1 MYWSETQSNLKYNK
15 DQLQNGSFLR
25 VSGEWTSVA
34 FNQKTTYFLFMRRIM
49 NTNSI
54 LKRLALFLVGAL
66 IIPTFAAA
74 DIKMGIILGFTGP
87 IESLTPDM
95 GNSAELAFKEVSDSG
110 QLLGGQK
117 VRVVR
122 ADSTCIDAAAA
133 TAAAERLITSDK
145 VVGIMGA
152 DCSGVTTAIANNV
165 AIPNGVTMVSPS
177 ATSPALTTI
186 ADNGYF
192 FRTAPSDARQGQ
204 VLAQIT
210 MERGFND
217 VAVTFINNDYGKGL
231 SDSFINAYK
240 GLGGKVSAVVPHE
253 ADKADFSAEVAALNA
268 SGASILAVFGYVD
281 QGGNHIIQGSIDSG
295 AFDKFILADGMFGES
310 LLKNIDGDLS
320 GTFGT
325 VPGTDSKGAASF
337 AKMATSAGIKGGG
350 PFTGE
355 SYDAAALLMLA
366 MQSGG
371 STDRAALA
379 SNVLAVA
386 NTPGEKIMPGELGK
400 ALRILAN
407 GGAVDYVGA
416 TNVELTGVGEAAGS
430 YKEFEV
436 KGKVFSTV
444 RFR

>member
-1 MYWSETQSNLKYNK
+1 
-15 DQLQNGSFLR
+15 
-25 VSGEWTSVA
+25 
-34 FNQKTTYFLFMRRIM
+34 MRRIM
-49 NTNSI
+49 NTNNI

-95 GNSAELAFKEVSDSG
+95 GNSAELAFKEASDSG

-177 ATSPALTTI
+177 ATSPALSTI

-281 QGGNHIIQGSIDSG
+281 QGGNHIIQGSLDSG
-295 AFDKFILADGMFGES
+295 AFDKFILADGMYGEA
-310 LLKNIDGDLS
+310 LLKNMEGDLS

-337 AKMATSAGIKGGG
+337 AEMAKSAGIKAGA

-416 TNVELTGVGEAAGS
+416 TNVELVGGGEAAGS

-436 KGKVFSTV
+436 KGKSFATI

>member
-1 MYWSETQSNLKYNK
+1 MKYNK

-210 MERGFND
+210 VERGFND

>member
-1 MYWSETQSNLKYNK
+1 M
-15 DQLQNGSFLR
+15 
-25 VSGEWTSVA
+25 VSGCIQS
-34 FNQKTTYFLFMRRIM
+34 KTNYFSFKRRSMSKI
-49 NTNSI
+49 SI
-54 LKRLALFLVGAL
+54 LKKLALIATGAMIL
-66 IIPTFAAA
+66 PAFAAA

-95 GNSAELAFKEVSDSG
+95 GSSAELAFKEASDSG

-117 VRVVR
+117 ISVVR

-145 VVGIMGA
+145 VAGIMGA

-165 AIPNGVTMVSPS
+165 AVPNGVTMISPS
-177 ATSPALTTI
+177 ATSPALSTI

-204 VLAQIT
+204 VLAEIT
-210 MERGFND
+210 MERGISQ
-217 VAVTFINNDYGKGL
+217 VAVTFTNNDYGKGL
-231 SDSFINAYK
+231 SNAFINAYK

-253 ADKADFSAEVAALNA
+253 DGKADYSAEVGALDA

-281 QGGNHIIQGSIDSG
+281 QGGRHMIQTSIDSG
-295 AFDKFILADGMFGES
+295 AFDKFILADGMFGDS
-310 LLKNIDGDLS
+310 LLKNVDGDLS

-325 VPGTDSKGAASF
+325 VPGTDSKGSASF
-337 AKMATSAGIKGGG
+337 AEMAKGAGIKAGG

-355 SYDAAALLMLA
+355 SYDAAALLILA

-400 ALRILAN
+400 ALRILAG

-416 TNVELTGVGEAAGS
+416 TNVELVGPGEASGS
-430 YKEFEV
+430 YKEFEI
-436 KGKVFSTV
+436 KGKAFTTV

>member
-1 MYWSETQSNLKYNK
+1 MNK
-15 DQLQNGSFLR
+15 
-25 VSGEWTSVA
+25 
-34 FNQKTTYFLFMRRIM
+34 K
-49 NTNSI
+49 SI
-54 LKRLALFLVGAL
+54 LKRLMLLSVGAL
-66 IIPTFAAA
+66 IIPTFAIAE
-74 DIKMGIILGFTGP
+74 IKMGIILGFTGP

-95 GNSAELAFKEVSDSG
+95 ANSAELAFKEASDSG

-117 VRVVR
+117 ISVVR

-133 TAAAERLITSDK
+133 SAAAERQITSDK

-165 AIPNGVTMVSPS
+165 AIPNGVTMISPS
-177 ATSPALTTI
+177 ATSPALSTI

-210 MERGFND
+210 IERGID
-217 VAVTFINNDYGKGL
+217 TVAVTFTNNDYGKGL

-240 GLGGKVSAVVPHE
+240 GLGGKVSAVVPHDE
-253 ADKADFSAEVAALNA
+253 GKADYSAEVGALDA
-268 SGASILAVFGYVD
+268 SGADVLAVFGYVD
-281 QGGNHIIQGSIDSG
+281 QGGRNIIQGSIDSG
-295 AFDKFILADGMFGES
+295 AFDKFILADGMYGDS
-310 LLKNIDGDLS
+310 LLKNVDGDLS

-325 VPGTDSKGAASF
+325 VPGTDSKGADSF
-337 AKMATSAGIKGGG
+337 AAMAKDAGIKVGG

-355 SYDAAALLMLA
+355 SYDAAALLVLA

-400 ALRILAN
+400 ALRILAS

-416 TNVELTGVGEAAGS
+416 TNVELVGGGEAAGS
-430 YKEFEV
+430 YKEFEI
-436 KGKVFSTV
+436 KAKSFTTV
-444 RFR
+444 SFR

>member
-1 MYWSETQSNLKYNK
+1 MNK
-15 DQLQNGSFLR
+15 
-25 VSGEWTSVA
+25 
-34 FNQKTTYFLFMRRIM
+34 K
-49 NTNSI
+49 SI
-54 LKRLALFLVGAL
+54 LKRLALLSVGAL
-66 IIPTFAAA
+66 IIPTFATAE
-74 DIKMGIILGFTGP
+74 IKMGIILGFTGP

-95 GNSAELAFKEVSDSG
+95 ANSAELAFKEASDSG

-117 VRVVR
+117 ISVVR

-133 TAAAERLITSDK
+133 SAAAERQITSDK

-165 AIPNGVTMVSPS
+165 AIPNGVTMISPS
-177 ATSPALTTI
+177 ATSPALSTI

-210 MERGFND
+210 IERGID
-217 VAVTFINNDYGKGL
+217 TVAVTFTNNDYGKGL

-240 GLGGKVSAVVPHE
+240 GLGGKVSAVVPHDE
-253 ADKADFSAEVAALNA
+253 GKADYSAEVGALDA
-268 SGASILAVFGYVD
+268 SGADVLAVFGYVD
-281 QGGNHIIQGSIDSG
+281 QGGRNIIQGSIDSG
-295 AFDKFILADGMFGES
+295 AFDKFILADGMYGDS
-310 LLKNIDGDLS
+310 LLKNVDGDLS

-325 VPGTDSKGAASF
+325 VPGTDSKGADSF
-337 AKMATSAGIKGGG
+337 AAMAKDAGIKVGG

-355 SYDAAALLMLA
+355 SYDAAALLVLA

-400 ALRILAN
+400 ALRILAS

-416 TNVELTGVGEAAGS
+416 TNVELVGGGEAAGS
-430 YKEFEV
+430 YKEFEI
-436 KGKVFSTV
+436 KAKAFTTV
-444 RFR
+444 SFR